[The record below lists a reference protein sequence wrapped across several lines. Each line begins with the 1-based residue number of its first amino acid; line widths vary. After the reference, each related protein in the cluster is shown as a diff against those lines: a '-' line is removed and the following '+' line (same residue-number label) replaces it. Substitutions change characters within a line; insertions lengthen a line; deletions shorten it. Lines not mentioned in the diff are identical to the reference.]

1 VELEPGTNLGRY
13 KVIEKLDSGGMGVI
27 YRAQDTQLDRDVAL
41 KFLSEH
47 FAPDPG
53 ARRRFLAEARA
64 LARLNSIRICS
75 IYGLEEYQGCPF
87 IVMELLKGQTLAA
100 RLLNGTLPGEILLE
114 VAFQITDALAE
125 VHDHGIIHRDIKP
138 SNIFFTNEGVIKLL
152 DFGIA
157 KISSSRLDVNTI
169 ADSTSTDSRQLIGT
183 IMYMSPEQVLG
194 KHVDTRS
201 DLFSLGVVLY
211 EMATGIQPFRRRD
224 MPSTINAIVNTPLPL
239 PSKLNSKQMEVMR
252 NIVMKASEK
261 DVRARFQSA
270 SEMRTL
276 IELHRSRP
284 RTRTHG
290 VRGSEKLNTSS
301 KHNARR
307 VMLNPRDGMTYIW
320 IEPRPGTASQGI
332 SANRGFWISESAITV
347 QAFQAFV
354 FAFGA
359 SMPKGP
365 SFDADWKASLHP
377 VVNVTWLEASDYC
390 RWVEGRLLSE
400 QEWEFCA
407 RADLPSDFPWPESY
421 RISPRRGGLYLDQE
435 FEGDLSLPGHH
446 LIIPPSI
453 TLQGNITAS
462 VVTVLGTVVGDVC
475 ASDLLDI
482 QEGGRVV
489 GCATAGEVIV
499 RQSGVLLGKVMKT
512 GKLQLLSGSHLE
524 GDIEVAR
531 IIIEDNAYFKGT
543 PDIIRELLVPGRR
556 VLLNPAGQPVGSAMV
571 KTFGPNNYGLF
582 DMPGLIGEWCST
594 YREQLIPPRRF
605 RKSKIER
612 KYCICGCCWNQYP
625 LDCRFST
632 RRVGDAS
639 LRSDKIGF
647 RCLIE
652 E

>member
-1 VELEPGTNLGRY
+1 MELEPGTNLGRY

-239 PSKLNSKQMEVMR
+239 P
-252 NIVMKASEK
+252 
-261 DVRARFQSA
+261 
-270 SEMRTL
+270 
-276 IELHRSRP
+276 
-284 RTRTHG
+284 
-290 VRGSEKLNTSS
+290 
-301 KHNARR
+301 
-307 VMLNPRDGMTYIW
+307 
-320 IEPRPGTASQGI
+320 
-332 SANRGFWISESAITV
+332 AN
-347 QAFQAFV
+347 
-354 FAFGA
+354 
-359 SMPKGP
+359 
-365 SFDADWKASLHP
+365 
-377 VVNVTWLEASDYC
+377 
-390 RWVEGRLLSE
+390 
-400 QEWEFCA
+400 
-407 RADLPSDFPWPESY
+407 
-421 RISPRRGGLYLDQE
+421 
-435 FEGDLSLPGHH
+435 
-446 LIIPPSI
+446 
-453 TLQGNITAS
+453 
-462 VVTVLGTVVGDVC
+462 
-475 ASDLLDI
+475 
-482 QEGGRVV
+482 
-489 GCATAGEVIV
+489 
-499 RQSGVLLGKVMKT
+499 
-512 GKLQLLSGSHLE
+512 
-524 GDIEVAR
+524 
-531 IIIEDNAYFKGT
+531 
-543 PDIIRELLVPGRR
+543 
-556 VLLNPAGQPVGSAMV
+556 
-571 KTFGPNNYGLF
+571 
-582 DMPGLIGEWCST
+582 
-594 YREQLIPPRRF
+594 
-605 RKSKIER
+605 
-612 KYCICGCCWNQYP
+612 
-625 LDCRFST
+625 
-632 RRVGDAS
+632 
-639 LRSDKIGF
+639 
-647 RCLIE
+647 
-652 E
+652 